1 MVLLSSMTRT
11 LVSILSLSVLTIICT
26 TIINFTKVQYTQSE
40 ATSYLPIETYI
51 DGKNQAT
58 HPSIIDFD
66 STWNGYRYWLA
77 YTPYP
82 FGAGGEENPSISVS
96 NDLKNWHT
104 PNGLYNPIAN
114 NEEVNCDE
122 LKDSHLVYRSDIN
135 QLEMWYMGRLNSTIK
150 SGGDL
155 LLLRKHSTDGI
166 NWSNYEIM
174 AIMNGT
180 LSPSIIYEDGKYKLW
195 SIAPSKNGD
204 ETNGQLLYA
213 ESINGFDWSDYQS
226 CLFND
231 SEDLSVWHGAV
242 SKSDEGYHFVWIEDS
257 GDSDLIK
264 YAFSKDGTNFS
275 SPQIVVKKAA
285 GWNAFYRPYILK
297 NESGYSL
304 FYGVITHENEW
315 HIALSCGENIDSLKG
330 YNEGISPHINYY
342 TRIIKNVLKNLN
354 QYFRIEL
361 LALILLC
368 FIIVK
373 LFHIN
378 NLGLLWGVCWIIAL
392 IYNYVRLGI
401 WSPIDIA
408 YVICSSGLISLLIS
422 ATTLNS
428 KFIKR

>member
-1 MVLLSSMTRT
+1 MATHSFMTRA
-11 LVSILSLSVLTIICT
+11 LSSILSLLILIIIFT
-26 TIINFTKVQYTQSE
+26 TIINLTKVQFSNSE

-58 HPSIIDFD
+58 HPSVIDFD

-82 FGAGGEENPSISVS
+82 FGDGGEENPSLSAS

-104 PNGLYNPIAN
+104 PNGLYNPISN

-135 QLEMWYMGRLNSTIK
+135 QLEMWYMGRINSTIK

-174 AIMNGT
+174 KIMNGT

-195 SIAPSKNGD
+195 SIVPSKNGD
-204 ETNGQLLYA
+204 ETNGQLLFA
-213 ESINGFDWSDYQS
+213 ESINGFDWSDYRS

-231 SEDLSVWHGAV
+231 SEHLSVWHGSV

-257 GDSDLIK
+257 GDSNLIK
-264 YAFSKDGTNFS
+264 YAFSKDGINFT
-275 SPQIVVKKAA
+275 SPQIVVHKAA
-285 GWNAFYRPYILK
+285 GWNTFYRPYILK
-297 NESGYSL
+297 NETGYNL

-315 HIALSCGENIDSLKG
+315 YITLS
-330 YNEGISPHINYY
+330 
-342 TRIIKNVLKNLN
+342 
-354 QYFRIEL
+354 
-361 LALILLC
+361 
-368 FIIVK
+368 K
-373 LFHIN
+373 L
-378 NLGLLWGVCWIIAL
+378 
-392 IYNYVRLGI
+392 
-401 WSPIDIA
+401 
-408 YVICSSGLISLLIS
+408 
-422 ATTLNS
+422 
-428 KFIKR
+428 

>member
-1 MVLLSSMTRT
+1 MTRA
-11 LVSILSLSVLTIICT
+11 LSSILSLSILIIIFT
-26 TIINFTKVQYTQSE
+26 TIINFTKVQFSDSE
-40 ATSYLPIETYI
+40 ANSYLPIETYI
-51 DGKNQAT
+51 DGKNQVT

-82 FGAGGEENPSISVS
+82 FGNGGEENPSLSAS

-122 LKDSHLVYRSDIN
+122 LKDSHLVYRADIN
-135 QLEMWYMGRLNSTIK
+135 QLEMWYMGRINSTIK

-174 AIMNGT
+174 KIMNGT

-195 SIAPSKNGD
+195 SIAPSKDGD

-231 SEDLSVWHGAV
+231 SEDLSIWHGSV
-242 SKSDEGYHFVWIEDS
+242 SKSNEGYHFVWIEDS

-264 YAFSKDGTNFS
+264 YAFSKDGTNFT

-285 GWNAFYRPYILK
+285 DWKAFYRPHILK
-297 NESGYSL
+297 NETGYNL

-315 HIALSCGENIDSLKG
+315 YIALSQGNNINSLKG
-330 YNEGISPHINYY
+330 YNLGISQHTNYY
-342 TRIIKNVLKNLN
+342 IRIIKNVIKSLN
-354 QYFRIEL
+354 QYFRVEL
-361 LALILLC
+361 LALIILC
-368 FIIVK
+368 LAIIK
-373 LFHIN
+373 LFNIDR
-378 NLGLLWGVCWIIAL
+378 LGLLWGICWTITF
-392 IYNYVRLGI
+392 IYNYLKFSI
-401 WSPIDIA
+401 LIPIDIV
-408 YVICSSGLISLLIS
+408 YILCCSGLFSLLIS
-422 ATTLNS
+422 AASLNL
-428 KFIKR
+428 KPNK